1 MKLHLVC
8 KQICNRFAVTQEVP
22 DQPVISPL
30 SGAIFERRVVEK
42 YITENGCDPI
52 TGAELKIEQLI
63 EIKSK
68 SHLGVFIFRKN

>member
-1 MKLHLVC
+1 MS
-8 KQICNRFAVTQEVP
+8 FSVTNEVP

-30 SGAIFERRVVEK
+30 SGAIFERRIVEK

-52 TGAELKIEQLI
+52 TGAEIKIEQLI

-68 SHLGVFIFRKN
+68 SVP